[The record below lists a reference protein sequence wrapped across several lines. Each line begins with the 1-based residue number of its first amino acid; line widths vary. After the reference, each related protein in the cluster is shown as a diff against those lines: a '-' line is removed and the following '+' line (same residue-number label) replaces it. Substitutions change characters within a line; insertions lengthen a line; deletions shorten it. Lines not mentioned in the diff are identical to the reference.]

1 MSNKKFSTRLIKLV
15 NRIVFFAICVTY
27 FGAIGAQTIKPA
39 APNIPSAKAKLD
51 EFVQIETE
59 AVNSLRGGVSR
70 LSRLCATPLKPLVGV
85 ATGNSD
91 LRDLSAQVQVRGA
104 LLITIADQQLGL
116 ADQSV
121 QESQKEQ
128 DQACAASS
136 NWLFALINK
145 ATKPESVALC
155 DSRRTRAAATKVT
168 RNLVSKWRELQR
180 ERQQLFQQLI
190 QLEMSDCTRPGFA
203 QRMIQTHES
212 SLGPYEEQ
220 LPALVEAARSAP

>member
-1 MSNKKFSTRLIKLV
+1 MSNKKLSTLLIQLV
-15 NRIVFFAICVTY
+15 NRIVFFTIFVTY
-27 FGAIGAQTIKPA
+27 FGGIGAQTIKPA
-39 APNIPSAKAKLD
+39 APNNPSAKAKLD
-51 EFVQIETE
+51 EFVQLETE

-70 LSRLCATPLKPLVGV
+70 LSRLCATPLKPQVGA
-85 ATGNSD
+85 ATGTSD
-91 LRDLSAQVQVRGA
+91 LRDLSTQIQVRGA

-116 ADQSV
+116 AEQSV
-121 QESQKEQ
+121 LESQKEQ
-128 DQACAASS
+128 EQACGASS

-145 ATKPESVALC
+145 VTKPESVALC
-155 DSRRTRAAATKVT
+155 ESKRTRAAATKVT
-168 RNLVSKWRELQR
+168 RSQVSKWRELHR

-212 SLGPYEEQ
+212 SLGPFEEQ